1 MGGSFTAGDAAEVF
15 TKAALAKTE
24 LAFLPLVF
32 RGILCN
38 ILVCLAVW
46 GSGRIADGGG
56 KILYITLCL
65 ATFVIIGFEH
75 SIANMTLFSIGL
87 LAKSAVPLT
96 IAGAV
101 HNLVA
106 VTLGNMI
113 GGICFVGLPYV
124 LIAKE

>member
-1 MGGSFTAGDAAEVF
+1 
-15 TKAALAKTE
+15 
-24 LAFLPLVF
+24 
-32 RGILCN
+32 
-38 ILVCLAVW
+38 
-46 GSGRIADGGG
+46 
-56 KILYITLCL
+56 
-65 ATFVIIGFEH
+65 
-75 SIANMTLFSIGL
+75 MTLFSIGL

-96 IAGAV
+96 FAGAV